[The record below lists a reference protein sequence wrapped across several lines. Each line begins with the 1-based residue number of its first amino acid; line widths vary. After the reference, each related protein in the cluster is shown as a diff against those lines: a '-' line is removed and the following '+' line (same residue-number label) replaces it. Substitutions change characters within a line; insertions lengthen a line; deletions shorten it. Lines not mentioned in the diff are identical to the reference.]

1 MFHSETFVWST
12 GCLCDLTPQY
22 ARVNRWNHGMAFVE
36 VANDGSFNVSN
47 FRINKH
53 GDIRGA

>member
-1 MFHSETFVWST
+1 
-12 GCLCDLTPQY
+12 LTPTY

-36 VANDGSFNVSN
+36 VANDGSFNVAN
-47 FRINKH
+47 FRINKQ